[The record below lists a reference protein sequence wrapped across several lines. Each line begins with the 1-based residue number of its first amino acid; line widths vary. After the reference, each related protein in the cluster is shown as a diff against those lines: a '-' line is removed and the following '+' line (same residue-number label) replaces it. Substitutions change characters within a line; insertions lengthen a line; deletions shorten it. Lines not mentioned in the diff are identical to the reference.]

1 SIPVTASY
9 PWTSAGSRTFRV
21 VVDADDVIV
30 ETNETNN
37 SSSRTDEPVAGLDL
51 VVSDTDI
58 SFLNGPVYGQTL
70 NASVTLGNSGTVSS
84 PTFDVDVFIE
94 GEGVS
99 ISLESIQ
106 MSLAAGESR
115 QLDIPWVVDRQGA
128 MQLVVRIDADQSVA
142 ELSEENNEAR
152 KAFVAAVVEGSNLKI
167 SHEEFSVTPEP
178 MLEGMGAE
186 LKAIVRNTGNKAAT
200 NVHVHVYDGRPDDGG
215 VLIDE
220 VVVPYIEPA
229 TTVVASG
236 A

>member
-84 PTFDVDVFIE
+84 PTFGVDVFIE

-115 QLDIPWVVDRQGA
+115 QLNRFQRDR
-128 MQLVVRIDADQSVA
+128 
-142 ELSEENNEAR
+142 SEEHTSELQSR
-152 KAFVAAVVEGSNLKI
+152 ENL
-167 SHEEFSVTPEP
+167 VCRLL
-178 MLEGMGAE
+178 LEKKKTKMNRE
-186 LKAIVRNTGNKAAT
+186 K
-200 NVHVHVYDGRPDDGG
+200 
-215 VLIDE
+215 
-220 VVVPYIEPA
+220 
-229 TTVVASG
+229 TTM
-236 A
+236 